1 MDEKMI
7 LPADDAEDIRGAE
20 EMDTEQPMQG
30 SAEEED
36 LAEEPVEI
44 GEADEGTAELA
55 ETDTQPPVPEKTIVT
70 IEAIMAALAASK
82 EAEVP
87 EKAVPA
93 DDPAEDAMPADI
105 PEGIPA
111 AVPEH
116 ISEWRLEEGYDET
129 EDEAGDEAGTEGQAA
144 AEPAE
149 DTGRGSFRI
158 PQKFWICLAALA
170 AFVWILLLL
179 KWGSAEKEDFV
190 AATEPIPEE
199 HYELLAREEE
209 AAEEALEAAGE
220 DEVPEEEPVEE
231 PEPEPAVRYI
241 EPYEGALGIVSTR
254 IDSGYVNVNVSGDNN
269 NLLQTDD
276 GVYHLF
282 AQEMYQS
289 GTEGVEVAQFSIA
302 GLEQALL
309 DAAESEETA
318 PGDVNKVTFSFPLNK
333 NSDSS
338 NLYRRFFVGVISNGE
353 RVAVTSKRYVENPSA
368 CSERAIARNDHGKK
382 GILPAAALI
391 RSNGVAAMGAQ
402 QAIYNMTLGS
412 ICAGS
417 GINYTYNGK
426 TYSFSSSLISQYDI
440 VVQRLN
446 DQGAQVTM
454 VILNDPAGDASLIHP
469 DSRGGSGHYYAFNS
483 KEKAGIERLEAVA
496 AFVSERYSGT
506 GHGTVDNWIVGNE
519 VNARAD
525 WHYMA
530 DVGLYNFAQA
540 YADSFRIIYNAIKSQ
555 NGNARIYISIDQQ
568 WASTANAARYYS
580 GKSFLATFAEIMRK
594 EGDLDWHV
602 AIHPYNVPLYDPYAW
617 RPSSKTPH
625 SQDAAYISMQ
635 NIDVLTDFLSQPQ
648 MLAPDGL
655 VRSVLCSEV
664 GYTSSQGEG
673 IQAAAVV
680 FGYLQAVHNSHIDGF
695 ILSRELDDYGEI
707 AQGLAL
713 GLLNGA
719 AAPKL
724 AYAFYQA
731 MGTEAEPQFVQQAL
745 AVMGVPDLNSII
757 TYR

>member
-1 MDEKMI
+1 MDEKI
-7 LPADDAEDIRGAE
+7 VFPADDAEDIRGTV
-20 EMDTEQPMQG
+20 EMDTEQMLQG

-36 LAEEPVEI
+36 LAGEPVGTE
-44 GEADEGTAELA
+44 EMDEGPAEFA
-55 ETDTQPPVPEKTIVT
+55 ESEAQSPVPEKTIVT

-82 EAEVP
+82 EQEMS
-87 EKAVPA
+87 EEAVPA
-93 DDPAEDAMPADI
+93 DDPGEDDTPADI

-116 ISEWRLEEGYDET
+116 ISEWRLEEGYDE
-129 EDEAGDEAGTEGQAA
+129 AGNEAGTEVQAA
-144 AEPAE
+144 AEPAA

-170 AFVWILLLL
+170 AFLWILLLL

-199 HYELLAREEE
+199 HYELLAQE
-209 AAEEALEAAGE
+209 EEALEDAG
-220 DEVPEEEPVEE
+220 DDAVPEEEPEEEPEPE

-254 IDSGYVNVNVSGDNN
+254 IDSGYVNVNVSGDSN

-309 DAAESEETA
+309 DAAESEETP
-318 PGDVNKVTFSFPLNK
+318 PGDINKMTFSFPLNK

-368 CSERAIARNDHGKK
+368 CSERAIPRNDHGKK

-483 KEKAGIERLEAVA
+483 KEKAGIERLEAAA

-580 GKSFLATFAEIMRK
+580 GKSFLSTFAEIMRK

-648 MLAPDGL
+648 MLTPDGL